1 MKQEYDFSNA
11 EQGKFYHL
19 NSKFNLPIYLDS
31 DVEEFI
37 TNLADKKNVD
47 ISVLVNEWLRNNINF
62 VKTID
67 I

>member
-11 EQGKFYHL
+11 EQGKFYHS

-37 TNLADKKNVD
+37 TNLADKKNLD
-47 ISVLVNEWLRNNINF
+47 ISVLVNEWLRNNISF

>member
-1 MKQEYDFSNA
+1 MKQEYDFYNG
-11 EQGKFYHL
+11 EQGKFYPP
-19 NSKFNLPIYLDS
+19 NNKFNLPIYLDS

-37 TNLADKKNVD
+37 TNLANKKNVD
-47 ISVLVNEWLRNNINF
+47 ISLLVNEWLRNNINF